1 MEFQKVIEK
10 RRTIRKFS
18 NKEVSA
24 EDIDLI
30 IKNGALAPSSKNRQ
44 PWKFVVLKN
53 SKKDEIASKMI
64 DWVQK
69 TNSNVDQSL
78 VFNNSVYKTAIAIQQ
93 ASALI
98 LIYKKNIMGNEYA
111 DLLSLG
117 ACLENMFLT
126 AVNLKLG
133 ALWTT
138 DILFAEK
145 EINNILKVKDYELI
159 SGFAVGYPSAN
170 ATTTALKEII
180 TYKTLK

>member
-10 RRTIRKFS
+10 RRTIRKFL
-18 NKEVSA
+18 NKDVEA

-30 IKNGALAPSSKNRQ
+30 IRNGALAPSSKNRQ

-53 SKKDEIASKMI
+53 LKKDAISFQMI

-69 TNSNVDQSL
+69 TNSSADPSTI
-78 VFNNSVYKTAIAIQQ
+78 FSNSVYKTAIAIQQ
-93 ASALI
+93 APALI
-98 LIYKKNIMGNEYA
+98 LIYKKNLVGNEYS

-133 ALWTT
+133 AMWTT

-145 EINNILKVKDYELI
+145 EINKVLKVKDYELI
-159 SGFAVGYPSAN
+159 SGLAIGYPNESPK
-170 ATTTALKEII
+170 TALKEIVV
-180 TYKTLK
+180 YKTLK

>member
-10 RRTIRKFS
+10 RRTIRKFLT
-18 NKEVSA
+18 KDVSA

-53 SKKDEIASKMI
+53 LKKDEIAFKMI

-69 TNSNVDQSL
+69 TSSVAEESL
-78 VFNNSVYKTAIAIQQ
+78 IFNNSVYKTAIAIQQ
-93 ASALI
+93 APALI
-98 LIYKKNIMGNEYA
+98 LVYKKNLKGNEYA

-145 EINNILKVKDYELI
+145 EINKVLKVKDYELI
-159 SGFAVGYPSAN
+159 SGFAIGYPN
-170 ATTTALKEII
+170 GKTTSTAFKEII